1 MAAALKQQEK
11 TLWFGGLAGVLAIVI
26 GALLVHV
33 VTRRILMSVAEA
45 VRVATALAE
54 GDLGVAPRVRRA
66 DEIGQLLDA
75 MDKARLAWIAA
86 IGEIHIVTTHN
97 PFAVNDLWL
106 ERELGVAQEHINP
119 YGCSLV
125 YGHPQAPTGA
135 RAIAELIEALALRGG
150 GLGLFTGCAAGD
162 TGAAVIVKVD
172 A

>member
-1 MAAALKQQEK
+1 MAAALKQQER

-45 VRVATALAE
+45 VRVATALGE

-86 IGEIHIVTTHN
+86 IGEIHIVTQYT
-97 PFAVNDLWL
+97 
-106 ERELGVAQEHINP
+106 AQ
-119 YGCSLV
+119 
-125 YGHPQAPTGA
+125 
-135 RAIAELIEALALRGG
+135 
-150 GLGLFTGCAAGD
+150 AAHHTSTD
-162 TGAAVIVKVD
+162 PRTVTQ
-172 A
+172 